1 MEIQPDYKDE
11 YEGYGSL
18 TEMIKN
24 KDKIAA
30 NHLNEIKITEEE
42 KKKKEAIANA
52 KKKMTELLSKKNLK
66 YKLAIPPI
74 FNRVT

>member
-11 YEGYGSL
+11 YEGFGSL
-18 TEMIKN
+18 TEMIKH

-52 KKKMTELLSKKNLK
+52 KKKMTELLSKKK
-66 YKLAIPPI
+66 PE
-74 FNRVT
+74 V

>member
-1 MEIQPDYKDE
+1 
-11 YEGYGSL
+11 
-18 TEMIKN
+18 MIKN

-52 KKKMTELLSKKNLK
+52 KKRMTELLSKK
-66 YKLAIPPI
+66 IPE
-74 FNRVT
+74 V

>member
-42 KKKKEAIANA
+42 NKKKEAIANA
-52 KKKMTELLSKKNLK
+52 KKKMTELLSKKK
-66 YKLAIPPI
+66 PE
-74 FNRVT
+74 V